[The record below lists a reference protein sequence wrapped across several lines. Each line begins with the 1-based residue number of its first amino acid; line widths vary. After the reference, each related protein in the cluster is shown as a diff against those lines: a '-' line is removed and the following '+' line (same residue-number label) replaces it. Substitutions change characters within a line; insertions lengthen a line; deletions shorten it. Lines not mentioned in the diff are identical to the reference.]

1 MGGERQEQKRSAGKG
16 VKAERQRQT
25 TRRAKVIKKRG
36 RGDKVIPPIKKN
48 AKEREYGSTPLMRRR
63 S

>member
-1 MGGERQEQKRSAGKG
+1 MGGRRQERKRSAGKR

-25 TRRAKVIKKRG
+25 TRRTKVIKKRG
-36 RGDKVIPPIKKN
+36 RGDKLIPPIKKN
-48 AKEREYGSTPLMRRR
+48 AKEKEYGRTPLMRR